1 VAERILTDLSLK
13 EAELSILFVDDPY
26 IRELN
31 RNYLHR
37 NKPTNV
43 IAFPM
48 GKGEFASLH
57 PQLLG
62 DLVISVETAL
72 RQSRQF
78 GLTGMEMIV
87 LLMIHGILH
96 LVGYDHEGSRKEAR
110 EMTMKQ
116 KEIFQRVIKTARLG
130 K

>member
-1 VAERILTDLSLK
+1 MTDLNLK
-13 EAELSILFVDDPY
+13 EAELSILFVDDLY

-72 RQSRQF
+72 RQSPQF
-78 GLTGMEMIV
+78 GLTGMGMIV

-116 KEIFQRVIKTARLG
+116 KEIFQRVIKTARFG